1 MINRRVRREEVL
13 SGSIGRRG
21 MDRLARLFTFK
32 HFFTEMIYPG
42 GVMPWITFIVGALAG
57 GLIAGLWMRARVAR
71 LEAAKQFVETGVTKL
86 QDAFQALADAALR
99 SNQSAFLDAARTT
112 LETTRAEMSGDLAL
126 KQTAIEG
133 AVGGMVQPLADSL
146 GRLEIHVRE
155 LERAREKAYGSL
167 GEQVQTLSRETAT
180 LSTALRSPQTR
191 GRWGEVTLRRVAE
204 LAGMVHNCDFQE
216 QETREGDG
224 VRIRP
229 DMIVRL
235 PGGRSLIVDAKVPLT
250 AFLDAAGS
258 QDEPSRKAA
267 LVRHGQQVSEH
278 VRQLSSKQY
287 WNQFQPTPELVV
299 LFLPGDHFFS
309 AALEIRPDLIEEAL
323 AKKVVIATPV
333 TLISV
338 LKGIA
343 YGWNQEQLAENA
355 EEIRRV
361 ASEMYER
368 VQLVQEH
375 YSDTGRLLEKTVE
388 AYNRS
393 VGSWDSR
400 LVPSLRKMREL
411 GVSNGKEPEAPE
423 QIDLLARRPRAVNG
437 F

>member
-1 MINRRVRREEVL
+1 M
-13 SGSIGRRG
+13 
-21 MDRLARLFTFK
+21 
-32 HFFTEMIYPG
+32 
-42 GVMPWITFIVGALAG
+42 GVMPWVSFLAGLLAG
-57 GLIAGLWMRARVAR
+57 GLIATLWMRARVAR
-71 LEAAKQFVETGVTKL
+71 LEAAKHFTEAGVTKL
-86 QDAFQALADAALR
+86 TDTFQALADAALR
-99 SNQSAFLDAARTT
+99 SNQSAFLDAARHT
-112 LETTRAEMSGDLAL
+112 LETTRAEMSGDLAQ

-133 AVGGMVQPLADSL
+133 AIGGMVQPLADSL
-146 GRLEIHVRE
+146 GRLETHVRE

-167 GEQVQTLSRETAT
+167 GEQVQTLARETAT
-180 LSTALRSPQTR
+180 LSTALRSPHIR

-204 LAGMVHNCDFQE
+204 LAGMVPNCDFQE

-229 DMIVRL
+229 DLIVRL
-235 PGGRSLIVDAKVPLT
+235 PGGRSIVVDAKVPLT
-250 AFLDAAGS
+250 AYLDAVS
-258 QDEPSRKAA
+258 SPDETSRKAA
-267 LVRHGQQVSEH
+267 LQRHGQQVAEH
-278 VRQLSSKQY
+278 VRQLASKQY
-287 WNQFQPTPELVV
+287 WNQFQPAPELVV

-309 AALEIRPDLIEEAL
+309 AALESRPDLIEEAL
-323 AKKVVIATPV
+323 ARKVVIATPV

-361 ASEMYER
+361 ASEMYDR

-375 YSDTGRLLEKTVE
+375 FSDTGRLLEKTVE

-393 VGSWDSR
+393 VGSWDQR
-400 LVPSLRKMREL
+400 LVPALRKMREL
-411 GVSNGKEPEAPE
+411 GVASGEEPEAPE
-423 QIDLLARRPRAVNG
+423 QIDLLARRPRAVSG

>member
-1 MINRRVRREEVL
+1 
-13 SGSIGRRG
+13 
-21 MDRLARLFTFK
+21 
-32 HFFTEMIYPG
+32 MIYPG
-42 GVMPWITFIVGALAG
+42 FVMPWLIFLSGLLAG
-57 GLIAGLWMRARVAR
+57 GLIAGLWMRARLAR
-71 LEAAKQFVETGVTKL
+71 LEAAKQFAESGVASLQET
-86 QDAFQALADAALR
+86 FRALADAALR
-99 SNQSAFLDAARTT
+99 SNQSAFLDAARAT
-112 LETTRAEMSGDLAL
+112 LDASLDKGRAQMSGDLAQ

-133 AVGGMVQPLADSL
+133 AIGGMVQPLADSL
-146 GRLEIHVRE
+146 GRLETHVRE
-155 LERAREKAYGSL
+155 LERAREKAFGSL
-167 GEQVQTLSRETAT
+167 GEQVQTLARETAT

-204 LAGMVHNCDFQE
+204 LAGMVQNCDFSE
-216 QETREGDG
+216 QETHEGDG

-235 PGGRSLIVDAKVPLT
+235 PGDRSLVVDAKVPLT
-250 AFLDAAGS
+250 AYLDAAAA
-258 QDEPSRKAA
+258 QDEASRKAA
-267 LVRHGQQVSEH
+267 LARHGQQVAEH
-278 VRQLSSKQY
+278 VRQLASKQY
-287 WNQFQPTPELVV
+287 WTQFQPAPELVV

-309 AALEIRPDLIEEAL
+309 AALEIRPELIEEAL

-368 VQLVQEH
+368 LQAVQEH
-375 YSDTGRLLEKTVE
+375 YSTTGRMLEKTVE

-393 VGSWDSR
+393 VGSWDTR
-400 LVPSLRKMREL
+400 LIPSLGKLREL
-411 GVSNGKEPEAPE
+411 GVSQGPEPVAPV
-423 QIDLLARRPRAVNG
+423 QIDLLPRRPHVLRHVDDVEGETLGRQAR
-437 F
+437 

>member
-1 MINRRVRREEVL
+1 
-13 SGSIGRRG
+13 
-21 MDRLARLFTFK
+21 
-32 HFFTEMIYPG
+32 
-42 GVMPWITFIVGALAG
+42 
-57 GLIAGLWMRARVAR
+57 VAR
-71 LEAAKQFVETGVTKL
+71 LEAARQFAETGVTKL
-86 QDAFQALADAALR
+86 TDTFQALADAALR
-99 SNQSAFLDAARTT
+99 SNQSAFLDAARRT
-112 LETTRAEMSGDLAL
+112 LETTRVEMTGDLAQ

-133 AVGGMVQPLADSL
+133 AIGGMVQPLADSL
-146 GRLEIHVRE
+146 GRLETHVRE

-167 GEQVQTLSRETAT
+167 GEQVQTLARETAT
-180 LSTALRSPQTR
+180 LSTALRSPHIR

-204 LAGMVHNCDFQE
+204 LAGMVPNCDFQE

-229 DMIVRL
+229 DMTVRL
-235 PGGRSLIVDAKVPLT
+235 PGGRTLVVDAKVPLT
-250 AFLDAAGS
+250 AYLDAVSAP
-258 QDEPSRKAA
+258 DEASRKAS
-267 LVRHGQQVSEH
+267 LQRHGQQVSEH
-278 VRQLSSKQY
+278 VRQLASKQY
-287 WNQFQPTPELVV
+287 WNQFQPAPELVV

-309 AALEIRPDLIEEAL
+309 AALEVRPDLIEEAL
-323 AKKVVIATPV
+323 LKKVVIATPV

-368 VQLVQEH
+368 VQVVQEH

-393 VGSWDSR
+393 VGSWDQR
-400 LVPSLRKMREL
+400 LVPALRKMREL
-411 GVSNGKEPEAPE
+411 GVASGDEPEAPE
-423 QIDLLARRPRAVNG
+423 QIDLLARRPRAVGG

>member
-1 MINRRVRREEVL
+1 ML
-13 SGSIGRRG
+13 
-21 MDRLARLFTFK
+21 
-32 HFFTEMIYPG
+32 YPG
-42 GVMPWITFIVGALAG
+42 MVLATAFFGGLLAG
-57 GLIAGLWMRARVAR
+57 GLLVGLWMRARIAR
-71 LEAAKQFVETGVTKL
+71 LEAAKQFADTAALKLNET
-86 QDAFQALADAALR
+86 FQALADAALR
-99 SNQSAFLDAARTT
+99 SNQASFLEAAQST
-112 LETTRAEMSGDLAL
+112 LETARARMTGDLAQ

-133 AVGGMVQPLADSL
+133 VVRPLSDSL
-146 GRLEIHVRE
+146 VRLETHVRE

-167 GEQVQTLSRETAT
+167 GEQIQSLSRETT
-180 LSTALRSPQTR
+180 ILSSALRSPQAR

-204 LAGMVHNCDFQE
+204 LAGMVKNCDFQE
-216 QETREGDG
+216 QSTQSGDG

-235 PGGRSLIVDAKVPLT
+235 PNDRCLVVDAKVPLT
-250 AFLDAAGS
+250 AYLDAAAAS
-258 QDEPSRKAA
+258 DEPSRRSA
-267 LVRHGQQVSEH
+267 LQRHSQQVGEH

-287 WNQFQPTPELVV
+287 WNQFQPAPELVV

-309 AALEIRPDLIEEAL
+309 AALEGNPDLIEEAL
-323 AKKVVIATPV
+323 ARKVIIATPV

-361 ASEMYER
+361 ASELYDR
-368 VQLVQEH
+368 VQLVCDH
-375 YSDTGRLLEKTVE
+375 YADTGRLLEKTVE
-388 AYNRS
+388 SYNRS

-400 LVPSLRKMREL
+400 LMPALRKMREL
-411 GVSNGKEPEAPE
+411 GVSSGDEPEAPE
-423 QIDLLARRPRAVNG
+423 QIDLLARRPRAASG

>member
-1 MINRRVRREEVL
+1 
-13 SGSIGRRG
+13 
-21 MDRLARLFTFK
+21 
-32 HFFTEMIYPG
+32 MIYPG
-42 GVMPWITFIVGALAG
+42 GVMPWFSFIVGMLTG
-57 GLIAGLWMRARVAR
+57 GLLIGLWMRARLAR
-71 LEAAKQFVETGVTKL
+71 LEAARQFAESGVTKL
-86 QDAFQALADAALR
+86 QDTFQALADAALR
-99 SNQSAFLDAARTT
+99 SNQSAFLDVARAS
-112 LETTRAEMSGDLAL
+112 LQTTRAEMSGDLAQ

-133 AVGGMVQPLADSL
+133 VVQPLAASL
-146 GRLEIHVRE
+146 GRLETQVRE
-155 LERAREKAYGSL
+155 LERAREKAYGTL
-167 GEQVQTLSRETAT
+167 GEQVQSLARETAT

-204 LAGMVHNCDFQE
+204 LAGMVHNCDFSE
-216 QETREGDG
+216 QETHEGDG
-224 VRIRP
+224 IRIRP

-235 PGGRSLIVDAKVPLT
+235 PAGRCLVVDAKVPLT
-250 AFLDAAGS
+250 AYLDAVGAP
-258 QDEPSRKAA
+258 DEASRRAS
-267 LVRHGQQVSEH
+267 LVRHSQQVSEH

-287 WNQFQPTPELVV
+287 WNQFQPAPELVV

-309 AALEIRPDLIEEAL
+309 AALECRPDLIEEAL

-361 ASEMYER
+361 ATEMYER
-368 VQLVQEH
+368 VQLVEEH

-393 VGSWDSR
+393 VGSWDPR
-400 LVPSLRKMREL
+400 LGPPLRKMREL
-411 GVSNGKEPEAPE
+411 GVSQGPEPVAPV
-423 QIDLLARRPRAVNG
+423 QIDLLPRRPRAING

>member
-1 MINRRVRREEVL
+1 MTWFAFVAGLI
-13 SGSIGRRG
+13 
-21 MDRLARLFTFK
+21 
-32 HFFTEMIYPG
+32 
-42 GVMPWITFIVGALAG
+42 AG
-57 GLIAGLWMRARVAR
+57 GLVAGLWMRARVAR
-71 LEAAKQFVETGVTKL
+71 LEAARQFAESGATKL
-86 QDAFQALADAALR
+86 QETFQALADAALR
-99 SNQSAFLDAARTT
+99 SNQSAFLDVARAS
-112 LETTRAEMSGDLAL
+112 LQTTRAEMSGDLAQ

-133 AVGGMVQPLADSL
+133 VVQPLAASL
-146 GRLEIHVRE
+146 GRLETQVRE

-167 GEQVQTLSRETAT
+167 GEQVQTLARETAT

-204 LAGMVHNCDFQE
+204 LAGMVHNCDFSE

-224 VRIRP
+224 IRIRP

-235 PGGRSLIVDAKVPLT
+235 PAGRCLVVDAKVPLT
-250 AFLDAAGS
+250 AYLDAVGAP
-258 QDEPSRKAA
+258 DEASRKAS
-267 LVRHGQQVSEH
+267 LVRHSQQVSEH

-287 WNQFQPTPELVV
+287 WNQFQPAPELVV

-309 AALEIRPDLIEEAL
+309 AALECRPDLIEEAL

-361 ASEMYER
+361 ATEMYER
-368 VQLVQEH
+368 VQLVEEH

-411 GVSNGKEPEAPE
+411 GVSNGDEPEAPE

>member
-1 MINRRVRREEVL
+1 L
-13 SGSIGRRG
+13 
-21 MDRLARLFTFK
+21 DRLARLLGSK
-32 HFFTEMIYPG
+32 HFSIKMIYPG
-42 GVMPWITFIVGALAG
+42 GVIPWFAFIAGLFAG
-57 GLIAGLWMRARVAR
+57 GLVAGLWMRARVAR
-71 LEAAKQFVETGVTKL
+71 LEAAKHFAEAGVTKL
-86 QDAFQALADAALR
+86 TDTFQALADAALR

-112 LETTRAEMSGDLAL
+112 LETTRAEMSGDLAQ

-133 AVGGMVQPLADSL
+133 SIGGMVQPLADSL
-146 GRLEIHVRE
+146 GRLETHVRE

-167 GEQVQTLSRETAT
+167 GEQVQTLARETAT
-180 LSTALRSPQTR
+180 LSTALRSPHIR

-204 LAGMVHNCDFQE
+204 LSGMVHNCDFQE

-229 DMIVRL
+229 DMTVRL
-235 PGGRSLIVDAKVPLT
+235 PGGRSIVVDSKVPLT
-250 AFLDAAGS
+250 AYLDAVSAP
-258 QDEPSRKAA
+258 DETSRKAS
-267 LVRHGQQVSEH
+267 LQRHGQQVSEH

-287 WNQFQPTPELVV
+287 WNQFQPAPELVV

-309 AALEIRPDLIEEAL
+309 AALESRPDLIEEAL
-323 AKKVVIATPV
+323 ARKVVIATPV

-375 YSDTGRLLEKTVE
+375 YSHTGQLLEKTVE

-393 VGSWDSR
+393 VGSWDQR
-400 LVPSLRKMREL
+400 LVPALRKMREL
-411 GVSNGKEPEAPE
+411 GVATGEEPMAPE
-423 QIDLLARRPRAVNG
+423 QIDLLARRPRAVSG

>member
-1 MINRRVRREEVL
+1 MMSWL
-13 SGSIGRRG
+13 FFAAGLLIGG
-21 MDRLARLFTFK
+21 TVA
-32 HFFTEMIYPG
+32 
-42 GVMPWITFIVGALAG
+42 A
-57 GLIAGLWMRARVAR
+57 LWMRARLAR
-71 LEAAKQFVETGVTKL
+71 LEAAKEFAESGAAKL
-86 QDAFQALADAALR
+86 ADTFESLADAALR
-99 SNQSAFLDAARTT
+99 SNQGAFIDAARST
-112 LETTRAEMSGDLAL
+112 LETTRAEITGDLAQ
-126 KQTAIEG
+126 KQTAMEG
-133 AVGGMVQPLADSL
+133 VIRPLATSL
-146 GRLEIHVRE
+146 GRLESQVRE
-155 LERAREKAYGSL
+155 LERAREKAFGSL
-167 GEQVQTLSRETAT
+167 GEQVHTLARETAT
-180 LSTALRSPQTR
+180 LSTALRSPQAR

-204 LAGMVHNCDFQE
+204 LAGMVHNCDFSE
-216 QETREGDG
+216 QETHEGDG

-235 PGGRSLIVDAKVPLT
+235 PGGRTLVVDAKVPLT
-250 AFLDAAGS
+250 AYLDAAGA
-258 QDEPSRKAA
+258 QDEPARRAA
-267 LVRHGQQVSEH
+267 LQRHAQQVSEH

-287 WNQFQPTPELVV
+287 WNQFQPAPELVV

-309 AALEIRPDLIEEAL
+309 AALESRPDLIEEAL
-323 AKKVVIATPV
+323 SRKVVIATPV

-361 ASEMYER
+361 AAEMYDR

-375 YSDTGRLLEKTVE
+375 YSDTGRLLERTVE
-388 AYNRS
+388 AYNKS

-400 LVPSLRKMREL
+400 LVPALRKMREL
-411 GVSNGKEPEAPE
+411 GVANGEEPEAPE

>member
-1 MINRRVRREEVL
+1 
-13 SGSIGRRG
+13 
-21 MDRLARLFTFK
+21 
-32 HFFTEMIYPG
+32 MIYPG
-42 GVMPWITFIVGALAG
+42 GVISWFIFIAGLLTG
-57 GLIAGLWMRARVAR
+57 GLIAYLWMRARVAR
-71 LEAAKQFVETGVTKL
+71 LEAARQFAESGAAKL
-86 QDAFQALADAALR
+86 TDTFQALADAALR
-99 SNQSAFLDAARTT
+99 SNQSAFLNAARTT
-112 LETTRAEMSGDLAL
+112 LETTRAEMTGDLAQ

-146 GRLEIHVRE
+146 GRLETHVRE

-167 GEQVQTLSRETAT
+167 GEQVQSLARETAT
-180 LSTALRSPQTR
+180 LSTALRSPHIR

-229 DMIVRL
+229 DMTVRL
-235 PGGRSLIVDAKVPLT
+235 PGGRSIVVDSKVPLT
-250 AFLDAAGS
+250 AYIDAAS
-258 QDEPSRKAA
+258 APDEISRKAS
-267 LVRHGQQVSEH
+267 LQRHGQQVSEH

-287 WNQFQPTPELVV
+287 WNQFQPAPELVV

-309 AALEIRPDLIEEAL
+309 AALESRPDLIEEAL
-323 AKKVVIATPV
+323 LRKVVIATPV

-361 ASEMYER
+361 ASEMYDR

-375 YSDTGRLLEKTVE
+375 YSHTGQLLEKTVE

-400 LVPSLRKMREL
+400 LVPALRKMREL
-411 GVSNGKEPEAPE
+411 GVASGDEPEAPE
-423 QIDLLARRPRAVNG
+423 QIDLLARRPRAVSG

>member
-1 MINRRVRREEVL
+1 
-13 SGSIGRRG
+13 
-21 MDRLARLFTFK
+21 MDVTPLGWFTAFLAGL
-32 HFFTEMIYPG
+32 
-42 GVMPWITFIVGALAG
+42 LAG
-57 GLIAGLWMRARVAR
+57 GLIAALWMRAKLAR
-71 LEAAKQFVETGVTKL
+71 MEAAKQFAESGTAKL
-86 QDAFQALADAALR
+86 EEKFQALADAALR
-99 SNQSAFLDAARTT
+99 SNQSAFLDAARAT
-112 LETTRAEMSGDLAL
+112 LETTRAEMSGDLAQR
-126 KQTAIEG
+126 QTAIES
-133 AVGGMVQPLADSL
+133 VVQPLAGSL
-146 GRLEIHVRE
+146 GRLESQVRE
-155 LERAREKAYGSL
+155 LERAREKAFGSL
-167 GEQVQTLSRETAT
+167 GEQVQTLARETAT
-180 LSTALRSPQTR
+180 LSTALRSPQAR

-204 LAGMVHNCDFQE
+204 LAGMVSNCDFQE

-235 PGGRSLIVDAKVPLT
+235 PGGRSLVVDAKVPLT
-250 AFLDAAGS
+250 AYLDAAGAA
-258 QDEPSRKAA
+258 DEATRRAA
-267 LVRHGQQVSEH
+267 LQRHGQQVSEH
-278 VRQLSSKQY
+278 VRQLASKQY
-287 WNQFQPTPELVV
+287 WSQLQPAPELVV

-309 AALEIRPDLIEEAL
+309 AALESRPDLIEEAL
-323 AKKVVIATPV
+323 ARKVVIATPV

-355 EEIRRV
+355 EKIRRI
-361 ASEMYER
+361 ACEMYER

-400 LVPSLRKMREL
+400 LVPSLRKLREL
-411 GVSNGKEPEAPE
+411 GVSSGAELEAPE

>member
-1 MINRRVRREEVL
+1 MIV
-13 SGSIGRRG
+13 
-21 MDRLARLFTFK
+21 
-32 HFFTEMIYPG
+32 
-42 GVMPWITFIVGALAG
+42 GVMPWFTFLAGLLAG

-71 LEAAKQFVETGVTKL
+71 LEAAKQFAETGAAKL
-86 QDAFQALADAALR
+86 TDTFQALADAALR
-99 SNQSAFLDAARTT
+99 SNQSAFLDAARST
-112 LETTRAEMSGDLAL
+112 LETTRVEMSGDLAQ

-146 GRLEIHVRE
+146 GRLETQVRE
-155 LERAREKAYGSL
+155 LERAREKAFGSL
-167 GEQVQTLSRETAT
+167 GEQVQSLARETAT
-180 LSTALRSPQTR
+180 LSTALRSPHIR

-204 LAGMVHNCDFQE
+204 LAGMVPNCDFEE

-229 DMIVRL
+229 DMTVRL
-235 PGGRSLIVDAKVPLT
+235 PGGRTLVVDAKVPLS
-250 AFLDAAGS
+250 AYLDAVSAP
-258 QDEPSRKAA
+258 DDASRKAA
-267 LVRHGQQVSEH
+267 LQRHGQQVAEH
-278 VRQLSSKQY
+278 VRQLANKQY
-287 WNQFQPTPELVV
+287 WNQFQPAPELVV

-400 LVPSLRKMREL
+400 LVPALRKMREL
-411 GVSNGKEPEAPE
+411 GVASGEEPEAPE
-423 QIDLLARRPRAVNG
+423 QIDLLARRPRAVGG

>member
-1 MINRRVRREEVL
+1 MSWFAFI
-13 SGSIGRRG
+13 
-21 MDRLARLFTFK
+21 A
-32 HFFTEMIYPG
+32 
-42 GVMPWITFIVGALAG
+42 GVLAG
-57 GLIAGLWMRARVAR
+57 GLVAGLWMRAKLARV
-71 LEAAKQFVETGVTKL
+71 EAAKHFAESGAAKMQET
-86 QDAFQALADAALR
+86 FQALADAALR

-112 LETTRAEMSGDLAL
+112 LETTRAQMTGDLAQ
-126 KQTAIEG
+126 KQTAMEG

-146 GRLEIHVRE
+146 GRLEVHVRE

-167 GEQVQTLSRETAT
+167 GEQLQTLARETST

-204 LAGMVHNCDFQE
+204 LAGMVHNCDFSE

-235 PGGRSLIVDAKVPLT
+235 PGDRSLIVDAKVPLT
-250 AFLDAAGS
+250 AYLDAVSAK
-258 QDEPSRKAA
+258 DEASRKAA

-287 WNQFQPTPELVV
+287 WSQFQPAPELVV

-323 AKKVVIATPV
+323 SKKVVIATPV

-355 EEIRRV
+355 EEIRRL

-368 VQLVQEH
+368 VQSVQEH
-375 YSDTGRLLEKTVE
+375 YSATGRLLEKTVA
-388 AYNRS
+388 AYNSS

-400 LVPSLRKMREL
+400 LVPALRKLREL
-411 GVSNGKEPEAPE
+411 GVASGAEPEAPE
-423 QIDLLARRPRAVNG
+423 QIDLLTRRPRAVNG